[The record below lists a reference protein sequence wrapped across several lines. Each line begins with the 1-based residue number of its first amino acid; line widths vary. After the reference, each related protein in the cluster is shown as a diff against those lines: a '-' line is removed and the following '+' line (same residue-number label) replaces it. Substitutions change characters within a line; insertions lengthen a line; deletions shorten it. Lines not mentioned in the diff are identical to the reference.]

1 MQSLMDIDVMEGEN
15 VGEAS
20 VKDPLHAN
28 RPSTYQALA
37 PVPAPNVGPMST
49 DQALQRRRE
58 QNANRALWDPNA
70 TALEDVDTRREKGM
84 ERNVVQFFT
93 KPVWNKN
100 KSRDEGRPIFDAR
113 EYISVHAPGVR
124 NETFVGPVRQIDK
137 RIYARQYQEWK
148 SGQTNIDHGTPLVTA
163 GIVSPERAEELA
175 FFKIKTV
182 EQMAALDDAKLQ
194 NLGHTARREM
204 EACKAFLDRQ
214 SKAVVAGD
222 LEKKL
227 AERDANH
234 ADLKAKYAEL
244 EAKLAKLSAN
254 TDPADA
260 KRKRT

>member
-1 MQSLMDIDVMEGEN
+1 MQSLMDVDVMEGEN
-15 VGEAS
+15 IGEAS

-37 PVPAPNVGPMST
+37 PIPAPNVGPMST

-58 QNANRALWDPNA
+58 QNANRAAWDPNA
-70 TALEDVDTRREKGM
+70 TAVEDVNPAREKGM
-84 ERNVVQFFT
+84 DRNVVQFFT
-93 KPVWNKN
+93 KPAWNKN
-100 KSRDEGRPIFDAR
+100 KSREAGRPIFDSK

-124 NETFVGPVRQIDK
+124 NEAYVGPVRQIDK

-148 SGQTNIDHGTPLVTA
+148 SGQTNADQGTPLVTA

-182 EQMAALDDAKLQ
+182 EQMASIDDARLQ

-204 EACKAFLDRQ
+204 EACKAFLDKQ
-214 SKAVVAGD
+214 SKAVAAGD

-227 AERDANH
+227 SERDAR
-234 ADLKAKYAEL
+234 LAEL
-244 EAKLAKLSAN
+244 EAKLAKLTAG
-254 TDPADA
+254 ADDT
-260 KRKRT
+260 KRKSLTKNKEA